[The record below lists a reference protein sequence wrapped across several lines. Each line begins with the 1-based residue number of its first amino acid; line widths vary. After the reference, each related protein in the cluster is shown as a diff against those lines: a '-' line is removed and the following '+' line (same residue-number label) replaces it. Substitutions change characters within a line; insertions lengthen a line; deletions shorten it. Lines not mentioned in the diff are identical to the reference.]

1 MFGLEERS
9 EGELRAI
16 LILHGVEKAIIFGS
30 RASKKYKKTSDIDI
44 AIFGDFNSTEVNL
57 IRWDI
62 EESRVIYFVDL
73 VHFEKVTNEK
83 FKKSILEGKEF
94 KIWGCCKFCVNSKN

>member
-1 MFGLEERS
+1 MFGLEKRS
-9 EGELRAI
+9 EEELRAI

-30 RASKKYKKTSDIDI
+30 RANKKYKKTSDIDI
-44 AIFGDFNSTEVNL
+44 AIFGDFTSTEINL

-62 EESRVIYFVDL
+62 EDSRIIYFVDL

-83 FKKSILEGKEF
+83 FKKNILEGKEF
-94 KIWGCCKFCVNSKN
+94 KIY